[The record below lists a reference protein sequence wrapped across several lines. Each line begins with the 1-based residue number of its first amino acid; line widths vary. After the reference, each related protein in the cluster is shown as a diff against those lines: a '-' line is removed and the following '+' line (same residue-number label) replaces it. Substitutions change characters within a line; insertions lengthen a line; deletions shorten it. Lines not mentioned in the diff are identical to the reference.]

1 MAIRKRLRWLECR
14 RELWLHLWETT
25 PWQSMLIF
33 MKEFFWINEKPLCS
47 LSEVFLIIW
56 TLFSLHATLYQKFIK
71 TFFFFALLLLVLC
84 FPIDIPLFMFASTS
98 ADFQKGHQSFAET
111 EWSTPRNYRK
121 DKNSG
126 HANKLFI
133 TSTHWPDIH
142 VRLQEWVDAIHYPA
156 EQASVQ
162 GLGHGVSDIGGFV
175 HGVGADDGFAP
186 RDHTLRGKC
195 FLELLGSNAEERRSW
210 EKGETVNQFHSEE
223 ITASYHNTIITNMVI
238 LQIFKVESGK
248 IPFSQIL
255 QHYLKSTAQWSQTH
269 IKTVLG
275 MDNNLW
281 TLFKSQLSSTNSPNK
296 SGQIPKL
303 ADHGAAC

>member
-111 EWSTPRNYRK
+111 EWEITPQEITEKTKTVGMQTNCSSLARTDQTFMSGCRSELMRFTIQLNRRPYNALDMASRTSAALSTVLERMMVSP
-121 DKNSG
+121 
-126 HANKLFI
+126 LV
-133 TSTHWPDIH
+133 TTHWEVSASWSSSGPMLRRDAAEKKARQSISFT
-142 VRLQEWVDAIHYPA
+142 VKRLLH
-156 EQASVQ
+156 
-162 GLGHGVSDIGGFV
+162 L
-175 HGVGADDGFAP
+175 
-186 RDHTLRGKC
+186 
-195 FLELLGSNAEERRSW
+195 
-210 EKGETVNQFHSEE
+210 
-223 ITASYHNTIITNMVI
+223 ITI
-238 LQIFKVESGK
+238 L
-248 IPFSQIL
+248 
-255 QHYLKSTAQWSQTH
+255 
-269 IKTVLG
+269 
-275 MDNNLW
+275 
-281 TLFKSQLSSTNSPNK
+281 
-296 SGQIPKL
+296 
-303 ADHGAAC
+303 

>member
-14 RELWLHLWETT
+14 RELWLHLWEMT

-71 TFFFFALLLLVLC
+71 TFFFFLVLSHWYS
-84 FPIDIPLFMFASTS
+84 PLHVCIYLCRLPERSS
-98 ADFQKGHQSFAET
+98 ELCRN
-111 EWSTPRNYRK
+111 WVRNYTPRNYRK

-162 GLGHGVSDIGGFV
+162 RLGHGVSDIGGFV

-223 ITASYHNTIITNMVI
+223 ITAYYDNTIITNYNMVI

-255 QHYLKSTAQWSQTH
+255 QHHLKSTAQWSQTH
-269 IKTVLG
+269 I
-275 MDNNLW
+275 
-281 TLFKSQLSSTNSPNK
+281 
-296 SGQIPKL
+296 
-303 ADHGAAC
+303 